1 MMNSLIIAL
10 CCGLL
15 IGCASTDPYGYAPVA
30 LRLQQD
36 DAVGDCA
43 RLFQVSDR
51 LIDEAGTRD
60 AQAPRVPGFPYRRV
74 DRVLA
79 QMAVQSDLTAPQAQ
93 AWSVALAVLDA
104 AARRIE
110 LGNASHDAT
119 AFTDALA
126 SCRQLLAWVD
136 QNELPALLEAI
147 QVPDDYS
154 IGMRAL
160 GLYPLTRYTFAAGI
174 RSWQRDTLAE
184 FAAQAETDPFAAM
197 RRRYTVS
204 ESLATMPTLLNLPE
218 LGLPVLTR
226 LTLTRLILLHAPQ
239 LDIATASEADHPGA
253 LVWRI
258 GYDGRPRIDV
268 GLNQPVLYVRTSHA
282 HFGGRWLLQL
292 IYTVWFSARP
302 PVHAYDVLAGRL
314 DGLMWRVTLAED
326 GTPLVYD
333 TIHPCGCYHLFI
345 PTEQVQARPQTE
357 SIDENLFAPQTLRS
371 PATHERVV
379 LKLAAGTHYLQRV
392 EIDVAR
398 QDHSVAL
405 VLRDDDELRALP
417 LPDGGS
423 RSAFTPDGLIDGSE
437 RLERFYFWP
446 MGVVSAGQMRQWG
459 RHATAFVGRRH
470 FDDPTL
476 IDRYFERLP

>member
-174 RSWQRDTLAE
+174 LSLPASGAGSATRWQ
-184 FAAQAETDPFAAM
+184 
-197 RRRYTVS
+197 
-204 ESLATMPTLLNLPE
+204 SLPHRPR
-218 LGLPVLTR
+218 LTR
-226 LTLTRLILLHAPQ
+226 LPPCVGATPSANLWPPCRHCSICPNLACRCS
-239 LDIATASEADHPGA
+239 LD
-253 LVWRI
+253 
-258 GYDGRPRIDV
+258 
-268 GLNQPVLYVRTSHA
+268 
-282 HFGGRWLLQL
+282 
-292 IYTVWFSARP
+292 
-302 PVHAYDVLAGRL
+302 
-314 DGLMWRVTLAED
+314 
-326 GTPLVYD
+326 
-333 TIHPCGCYHLFI
+333 
-345 PTEQVQARPQTE
+345 
-357 SIDENLFAPQTLRS
+357 
-371 PATHERVV
+371 
-379 LKLAAGTHYLQRV
+379 
-392 EIDVAR
+392 
-398 QDHSVAL
+398 
-405 VLRDDDELRALP
+405 
-417 LPDGGS
+417 
-423 RSAFTPDGLIDGSE
+423 
-437 RLERFYFWP
+437 
-446 MGVVSAGQMRQWG
+446 
-459 RHATAFVGRRH
+459 RH
-470 FDDPTL
+470 
-476 IDRYFERLP
+476 